1 MKQIKSYEELSKL
14 IFAQWKKSLMT
25 NSFLSKESW
34 MREIEEDRV
43 FYKLGNG
50 FLLLFRERE
59 DFYIL
64 NYYWNTPLLEEIK
77 QALKV
82 KKPIVVEIVGR
93 NELEKQYQEQL
104 KICEDLNFSC
114 ILKRERFQK
123 KKIEMMNFENN
134 ENIEKKEEYLIQLAN
149 DAGKILNFLE
159 INFSHYTGCIP
170 TLKQLEKE
178 ILEKCI
184 LQASKDGN
192 IIGVLEYQKNQKG
205 VEIKHLAIAEEY
217 RGKRIA
223 SQLLNCYEKMINSNQ
238 EFVWTG
244 KENEKA
250 QELYKKFGYQK
261 DGYVSSVYQRKSE
274 HNVDK
279 K

>member
-1 MKQIKSYEELSKL
+1 MKQIRSYEELSKL
-14 IFAQWKKSLMT
+14 IFAQWKKNLMT

-34 MREIEEDRV
+34 MKEIEEDRV

-64 NYYWNTPLLEEIK
+64 NYYWNTPLLEEMK

-93 NELEKQYQEQL
+93 DELEKQYQEQL
-104 KICEDLNFSC
+104 KICEELNFSC

-123 KKIEMMNFENN
+123 KKIEMMNS
-134 ENIEKKEEYLIQLAN
+134 ENIEKKEAYLIQLAN
-149 DAGKILNFLE
+149 DAAKILNFLKM
-159 INFSHYTGCIP
+159 NFSHYTGCIP
-170 TLKQLEKE
+170 TLRQLEEK

-184 LQASKDGN
+184 LQASKNEN
-192 IIGVLEYQKNQKG
+192 IIGVLEYQKNKNG
-205 VEIKHLAIAEEY
+205 VEIKHLAVAKEY

-244 KENEKA
+244 KENKEA

-261 DGYVSSVYQRKSE
+261 DGFVSSVYQRKNG